1 MNNMMKDLN
10 VVVPTRLESEVVEIA
25 KGKWTI
31 EYRYGQY
38 QFTLGEALEYL
49 VEQRDKY
56 LLEDIVLYNV
66 PLRDRL
72 REVGISAFAEELK
85 LLRPDDAVFAE
96 YVDYFKD
103 CHKDIKLADFDI
115 QLYAATE
122 DFTIGKYT
130 FHGLDDLK
138 SRVCLSAPS
147 CVDKIRFF
155 NDMDADAS
163 HAPFVS
169 ELYERYPC
177 FDSEDYAN
185 ENRFYL
191 NFIIRDTVVT
201 RDDLEKLNTLRGGN
215 SQKLTEQTPSNM
227 LPMVYYDGESGY
239 ILVGNVK
246 KLVNYNEK
254 THTKDIR

>member
-1 MNNMMKDLN
+1 MNTMMKDIN
-10 VVVPTRLESEVVEIA
+10 VVVPTRLKSEVVEIA
-25 KGKWTI
+25 NGKWGI
-31 EYRYGQY
+31 EYHYGQY
-38 QFTLGEALEYL
+38 LFTLEEALEYM

-85 LLRPDDAVFAE
+85 QLRPADAVFAE
-96 YVDYFKD
+96 YVDYFVER
-103 CHKDIKLADFDI
+103 HKDIKLADFDI

-122 DFTIGKYT
+122 EFTIGKYT

-138 SRVCLSAPS
+138 SKVCLSAS
-147 CVDKIRFF
+147 ACVEKIRFV
-155 NDMDADAS
+155 NDKEYS
-163 HAPFVS
+163 HAPYVG

-185 ENRFYL
+185 EDRFFL
-191 NFIIRDTVVT
+191 NLIIRDTVIT
-201 RDDLEKLNTLRGGN
+201 RDDLEKFNTLSGRGN
-215 SQKLTEQTPSNM
+215 SLKLTEQTPSNM

-246 KLVNYNEK
+246 
-254 THTKDIR
+254 